1 MSNKLTPE
9 QQKMVDIW
17 EKHTSCEFE
26 TKDVEETMRT
36 MTAEP
41 HVNHVPVMTGGSG
54 WEDVHNFYSKY
65 FIPSQPQDVELAM
78 VSRTVSSDT
87 IVDELIFKFTH
98 SIDMPWMLPG
108 IPPTG
113 RKVEL
118 PLVVV
123 VGFKDGKISSE
134 HIYWDQASVLVQIG
148 VLNADNLPVAGVET
162 ARKALDPGLPSNEL
176 IKR

>member
-1 MSNKLTPE
+1 
-9 QQKMVDIW
+9 
-17 EKHTSCEFE
+17 
-26 TKDVEETMRT
+26 
-36 MTAEP
+36 
-41 HVNHVPVMTGGSG
+41 
-54 WEDVHNFYSKY
+54 
-65 FIPSQPQDVELAM
+65 
-78 VSRTVSSDT
+78 
-87 IVDELIFKFTH
+87 
-98 SIDMPWMLPG
+98 MPWMLPG